1 MSRFRTRASLFAL
14 AGLVALLALV
24 PLFAADTTI
33 SNFDVQNQVYKSVR
47 LKDNNDTSFAPLV
60 WAQPAFG
67 GAFKVATSTGAAQ
80 ANSPVLPAAT
90 GKTTYCAGFTI
101 TGGGATAA
109 SAVTCTLSDGTV
121 TYNFMIEIPAGA
133 GLAIVPLV
141 VNFEI
146 PIPATATNT
155 AWTLTVPSFGS
166 GNTAASANIWGY
178 QL

>member
-1 MSRFRTRASLFAL
+1 MKRFAR
-14 AGLVALLALV
+14 ALLALAV
-24 PLFAADTTI
+24 IAAAVVSLAPLFAADTTI
-33 SNFDVQNQVYKSVR
+33 SQFDVTNQVSRSLR
-47 LKDNNDTSFAPLV
+47 LKDNNDTTYSYQTWAAP
-60 WAQPAFG
+60 AIPG
-67 GAFKVATSTGAAQ
+67 TFKVATSTGAAQ

-90 GKTTYCAGFTI
+90 GKTTYCSGFTV

-121 TYNFMIEIPAGA
+121 TYNFMLEIPAGA
-133 GLAIVPLV
+133 GVQLNPLV
-141 VNFEI
+141 VAFPA
-146 PIPATATNT
+146 PIPASATNT